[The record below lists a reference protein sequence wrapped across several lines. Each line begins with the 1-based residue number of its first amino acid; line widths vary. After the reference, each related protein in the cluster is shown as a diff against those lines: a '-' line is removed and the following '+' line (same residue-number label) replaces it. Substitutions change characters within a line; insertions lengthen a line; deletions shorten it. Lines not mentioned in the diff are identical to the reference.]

1 LGGDAGG
8 EGLKNAVSQFEG
20 SWYVA
25 AALAMTIGFALITV
39 KPVGTR
45 PGSLGDELA
54 TYVYV
59 TLVLLA
65 TINSVLGVWWAG
77 HMVPQVHWHPAANF
91 SKFWFAAM
99 NTSMGHAQQFAKIS
113 IEQLLL
119 ALVPLCYLN
128 YGIAGLIISTV
139 SLGYFHLQRKTYDY
153 LMQRMR
159 SAYQEGLDSGSPVMD
174 DVSTLPRYFKKPHT
188 EGLFGLLTG
197 QLVSTTCFSLRWLR
211 APNKTWV
218 QVPVA
223 QVQMPEQPGRNPQ
236 KSTL

>member
-1 LGGDAGG
+1 M
-8 EGLKNAVSQFEG
+8 
-20 SWYVA
+20 A

-45 PGSLGDELA
+45 PGSDELA

-77 HMVPQVHWHPAANF
+77 HMVLQVHWHPAANF
-91 SKFWFAAM
+91 WVPVHLQDHV
-99 NTSMGHAQQFAKIS
+99 TCPQQFAKIS

-119 ALVPLCYLN
+119 ALVPLCYLD

-174 DVSTLPRYFKKPHT
+174 
-188 EGLFGLLTG
+188 EGCFYTAVLLQEATY
-197 QLVSTTCFSLRWLR
+197 
-211 APNKTWV
+211 
-218 QVPVA
+218 
-223 QVQMPEQPGRNPQ
+223 
-236 KSTL
+236 